1 MVEGE
6 GGGVGDVEGVA
17 EAEVVVEGV
26 GEAVDR
32 CGGCCVGVAVA
43 GSWCGCVAVCMYGC
57 VEDVGVVWLGPGVAD
72 VDVLRVWIFNSLHRE
87 YMHIENFCV
96 SVSLFCSF
104 FA

>member
-1 MVEGE
+1 
-6 GGGVGDVEGVA
+6 
-17 EAEVVVEGV
+17 
-26 GEAVDR
+26 
-32 CGGCCVGVAVA
+32 
-43 GSWCGCVAVCMYGC
+43 MYGC
-57 VEDVGVVWLGPGVAD
+57 VEDVGVVWLGPGVAA